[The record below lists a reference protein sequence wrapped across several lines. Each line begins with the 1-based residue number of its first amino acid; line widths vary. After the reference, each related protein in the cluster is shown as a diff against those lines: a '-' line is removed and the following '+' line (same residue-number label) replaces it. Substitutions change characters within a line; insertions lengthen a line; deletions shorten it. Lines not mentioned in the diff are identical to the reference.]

1 MGSSTS
7 NYSIKFINMKRVKIK
22 ISDMIIDKLTNVV
35 YNKFVNQINTHAW
48 NQVSNKMWF
57 RSTDRISN
65 TVNENI
71 KL

>member
-1 MGSSTS
+1 
-7 NYSIKFINMKRVKIK
+7 
-22 ISDMIIDKLTNVV
+22 MIIDKLTNDV
-35 YNKFVNQINTHAW
+35 YNKFVNQINIHVW

-57 RSTDRISN
+57 PPTDRISN

>member
-1 MGSSTS
+1 
-7 NYSIKFINMKRVKIK
+7 MKRVKIK

-35 YNKFVNQINTHAW
+35 YDKFVNQINTHAS
-48 NQVSNKMWF
+48 NQVTNKMWF